1 MRLDDA
7 LIAEVRLLTQFP
19 LDSHQE
25 GLKVHSNA
33 ASEVIAA
40 CERLHQKGLISQVDG
55 GYLTEVG
62 RQAAEHV
69 QVLTSILTT
78 PNFLSADS

>member
-1 MRLDDA
+1 MQLDDT
-7 LIAEVRLLTQFP
+7 LIDEIRLLSQFP
-19 LDSHQE
+19 MDSHQE

-33 ASEVIAA
+33 AADVIGA

-62 RQAAEHV
+62 RQAAERV
-69 QVLTSILTT
+69 QVLSSILTT
-78 PNFLSADS
+78 PNYLS